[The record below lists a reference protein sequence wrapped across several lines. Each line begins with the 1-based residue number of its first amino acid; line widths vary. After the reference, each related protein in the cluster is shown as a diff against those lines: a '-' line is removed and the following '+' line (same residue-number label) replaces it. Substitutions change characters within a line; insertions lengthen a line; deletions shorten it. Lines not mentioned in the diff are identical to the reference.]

1 MQENKIEKGME
12 NKTDKKWY
20 EQIERYING
29 ALTEQEIDDLW
40 TEFLKNRELHDYFI
54 TELHFQNL
62 RKKGGHRSRENRKD
76 GDKAT
81 ERSAI
86 YHIWIYAMA
95 TVILVVAAL
104 QLFLISSKAATTRIT
119 VAIAY

>member
-1 MQENKIEKGME
+1 ME

-62 RKKGGHRSRENRKD
+62 RKKGEHRSRENRKD
-76 GDKAT
+76 GDKRSE
-81 ERSAI
+81 ERRVGKEWRAGG
-86 YHIWIYAMA
+86 
-95 TVILVVAAL
+95 LP
-104 QLFLISSKAATTRIT
+104 QQEEEKGRTREE
-119 VAIAY
+119 

>member
-1 MQENKIEKGME
+1 ME

-40 TEFLKNRELHDYFI
+40 TEFLKNRGLHDYFI

-62 RKKGGHRSRENRKD
+62 RKKGGQRSRENRQD
-76 GDKAT
+76 GDKET
-81 ERSAI
+81 ERCAI
-86 YHIWIYAMA
+86 YHIWIYAIA

-104 QLFLISSKAATTRIT
+104 QVFLICSGLVDAL
-119 VAIAY
+119 VLL